1 MRTGLPALLCFTTVL
16 SIAQMQAPPPSHMVA
31 PSEGDGGVRDTVEGI
46 VIPPIP
52 NAPFT
57 AMLST
62 EVTRYGADGS
72 SMSGVNQRRIA
83 RDRKGR
89 VYQERWYIVPK
100 GGKIKS
106 TMNWIQIA
114 DPKALTLYNCST
126 EVHVCDLLVYDPS
139 HGLSAVNVEK
149 GVSGPLPDGQ
159 GTVTWEDLGKREIAG
174 IETVGTRKTTIMN
187 SDTLGNDRPLTY
199 MSEYWRAD
207 KLAINLLSIRS
218 SPYFGKQTFT
228 VSDLSDTD
236 PDAQLFELPA
246 GYTIND
252 QRKNPRI
259 SH

>member
-1 MRTGLPALLCFTTVL
+1 
-16 SIAQMQAPPPSHMVA
+16 
-31 PSEGDGGVRDTVEGI
+31 
-46 VIPPIP
+46 
-52 NAPFT
+52 
-57 AMLST
+57 
-62 EVTRYGADGS
+62 
-72 SMSGVNQRRIA
+72 
-83 RDRKGR
+83 

-139 HGLSAVNVEK
+139 HGLSAVNAEK

-174 IETVGTRKTTIMN
+174 IETVGTRKTTIVN
-187 SDTLGNDRPLTY
+187 SGTLGNDRPLTY

-207 KLAINLLSIRS
+207 KLAINLLSIRT

-228 VSDLSDTD
+228 ISNLSDTD
-236 PDAQLFELPA
+236 PDPQLFELPA
-246 GYTIND
+246 GYKINE